1 MENRNDRADG
11 IKLVAR
17 TARNTLKNKSS
28 KPTPLPIRDV
38 VTALNGRP
46 LAMKIGNTLAPVT
59 LLAIREVL
67 MERLRST
74 GGRPAL
80 SGDSSRQRVQVL
92 AKDWQ
97 KITSI
102 ANRVE
107 VGRHK
112 PSPAQV
118 ASVLIHFALENVS
131 SGEIDNLMRTN
142 PKDWL
147 TSKTGQ

>member
-1 MENRNDRADG
+1 MGKEARPMENRNDRAGG

-17 TARNTLKNKSS
+17 TARNTLKNTSR
-28 KPTPLPIRDV
+28 KPIPLPIRDV

-46 LAMKIGNTLAPVT
+46 LAMKVGNTGAPVA
-59 LLAIREVL
+59 LLAIREAL

-80 SGDSSRQRVQVL
+80 SGDSSRQRVQVS
-92 AKDWQ
+92 AEDWQ
-97 KITSI
+97 IITSI

-131 SGEIDNLMRTN
+131 IGEIDRLMHAN
-142 PKDWL
+142 PRD
-147 TSKTGQ
+147 